1 LTDNSTRATQVIPKD
16 SKLKFAIR
24 ALRHRNYRLFFTG
37 QTLSLIGTWM
47 TQIATSWLVYRITK
61 SALLLGL
68 VGFSGQIPS
77 LFLSPFGGVW
87 VDRLNRHRVLK
98 ITQTLSMLE
107 SFVLSA
113 LALSSRITVID
124 IVLLTMFQ
132 GAVNAFDMPARQS
145 FLVEMIEDRAD
156 LANAIALNSSMVNSA
171 RLLGPSIAGVVIAI
185 AGEGYCFLIDGFSYI
200 AVIASLFAMR
210 IHPSIASPR
219 ARKHVLTELREGF
232 RYVADFAP
240 IRVILTLLAC
250 ISLTGIPYSVLL
262 PMFAGGILGGGPHT
276 LGFLTGCSGVGA
288 LVSAIALAMRK
299 SVLGLVRV
307 ISIVAF
313 TFGAGLIAF
322 GLSNHLWL
330 SMPLMMV
337 TGFSMMQ
344 MMAASNTVL
353 QTIVDE
359 DKRGRAMSFFT
370 MSFTAV
376 MPFGS
381 LVFGALANRI
391 GAPKTVICGGLLVM
405 LAGAWFAVQLRTV
418 REAMRPIYEELG
430 ILPVIATGIQTA
442 AALQTPPE

>member
-1 LTDNSTRATQVIPKD
+1 M
-16 SKLKFAIR
+16 R
-24 ALRHRNYRLFFTG
+24 ALRHRNYRLFFVG

-87 VDRLNRHRVLK
+87 VDRLNRHRLLK
-98 ITQTLSMLE
+98 VTQTLSMLE
-107 SFVLSA
+107 SFALAA
-113 LALSSRITVID
+113 LALSGRITITD

-171 RLLGPSIAGVVIAI
+171 RLLGPSIAGIIIAI

-210 IHPSIASPR
+210 IGPSVVAHR
-219 ARKHVLTELREGF
+219 AKQHVMTELREGI
-232 RYVADFAP
+232 RYVANFAP
-240 IRVILTLLAC
+240 MRSILILLAC
-250 ISLTGIPYSVLL
+250 VSLVGVPYSVLL

-276 LGFLTGCSGVGA
+276 LGFLTGCAGLGA
-288 LVSAIALAMRK
+288 LTSAIVLAMRRT
-299 SVLGLVRV
+299 VVGLVRV
-307 ISIVAF
+307 ISMVAF

-322 GLSNHLWL
+322 GLSDHLWL
-330 SMPLMMV
+330 SLPLMML

-344 MMAASNTVL
+344 MMAASNTVM

-381 LVFGALANRI
+381 LVFGALASRI
-391 GAPKTVICGGLLVM
+391 GAPKTVMCGGLMVILV
-405 LAGAWFAVQLRTV
+405 ASWFSMQLKTV
-418 REAMRPIYEELG
+418 RKVMRPIYQQLG
-430 ILPVIATGIQTA
+430 ILPSIATGLQTA